1 MELKLLYSY
10 EEWVEKNKPKLFKKS
25 NMITPL
31 NTITEEDGKL
41 LALTMKSLSGNL
53 SEEEKDEYESL
64 SRETAE
70 KSRNEKY
77 TDLYYTIVDKCLN
90 PQGCKPDFKEIGKLQ
105 CELVRMIYPIVIP
118 KKDDKDEVQD

>member
-10 EEWVEKNKPKLFKKS
+10 EEWLEKDKPRLFKKYD
-25 NMITPL
+25 MITPL

-41 LALTMKSLSGNL
+41 LALTMRSLSGDL

-64 SRETAE
+64 RRETAE

-77 TDLYYTIVDKCLN
+77 TDLYYTIADKCLN

-105 CELVRMIYPIVIP
+105 CELVRMIYPIVVP
-118 KKDDKDEVQD
+118 KKEDNENI